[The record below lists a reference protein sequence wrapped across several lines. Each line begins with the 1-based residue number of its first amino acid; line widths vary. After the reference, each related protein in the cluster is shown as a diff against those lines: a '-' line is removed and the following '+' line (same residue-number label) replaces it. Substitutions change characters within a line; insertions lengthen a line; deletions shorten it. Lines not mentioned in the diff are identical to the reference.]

1 MKPIQ
6 KTNFISP
13 GKVYCLCPP
22 KYCLCCQN
30 LTFIQPHSL
39 ECAVG
44 GRALYAFPTMVHGVR
59 AAANVQLRVQWAV
72 HYRTGVRS
80 VWLLSSSTIGRPI
93 SIRQRRWHRVC
104 PLGIPRRQIEGEVG
118 ICWTTDASSSWSGSE
133 TRRLVLAQGF
143 AVGTS

>member
-1 MKPIQ
+1 MKPIP

-44 GRALYAFPTMVHGVR
+44 GRALYAFPAMVHGVR
-59 AAANVQLRVQWAV
+59 VVANVQLRVQWAV

-80 VWLLSSSTIGRPI
+80 VWLLSSSTIELAGQYPSVRDDGIEFAHSEFPEDKLRARWASAGR
-93 SIRQRRWHRVC
+93 RMRVQAGVVQKRVVASQ
-104 PLGIPRRQIEGEVG
+104 LG
-118 ICWTTDASSSWSGSE
+118 AS
-133 TRRLVLAQGF
+133 
-143 AVGTS
+143 